1 MKSNLKYVLKK
12 ELREVFR
19 DKKSLMMMLIIPIL
33 IPFIILGMSALFE
46 MQFKTDFT
54 DYNKVGFN
62 YALSEV
68 ESELAREMNL
78 ETFVYQE
85 EELEEKLSN
94 GSLHLYVVK
103 TDNHY
108 TLKYHI
114 NQKNSSYTLNLV
126 ENFYEQYKRILQ
138 EQELALDQQ
147 DTALLDIITVSE
159 EQIGENNFVSTYIVG
174 YAFLFILMAITISST
189 YPATDT
195 TAGEKERGT
204 LETLLTFPIRSQD
217 IILGK
222 LFSVTLSSIV
232 TGVVSLILAIVSF
245 LYVNQKFT
253 IYQSVPIAISGSQ
266 ILIAFLVIVIFSFFI
281 SGLCIAIA
289 SQSKTFKEAQSA
301 LTPLTFVAFFPGMIA
316 FMIQVD
322 NNVLYSLIP
331 FLNFSMILNDLSVGI
346 IDINCVLA
354 MIVSSVF
361 FIGIVISY
369 IIRQYKTEKVLFSL

>member
-114 NQKNSSYTLNLV
+114 NQKNNSYTLNLV

-138 EQELALDQQ
+138 EQELALEQQ